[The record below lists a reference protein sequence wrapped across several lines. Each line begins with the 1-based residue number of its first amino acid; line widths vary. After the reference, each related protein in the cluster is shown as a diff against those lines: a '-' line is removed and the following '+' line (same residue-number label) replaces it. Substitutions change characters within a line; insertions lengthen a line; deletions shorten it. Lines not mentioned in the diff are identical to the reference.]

1 MAQGLHLKKKEKEKK
16 KVRRPTARPRFLPI
30 IKVRIVFHKHKCEK
44 EMLNTMAEKMQA
56 MVLTKL
62 APIETRPLKL
72 MSIEKPTIKGRTG
85 LFLQIEACGVCR
97 SNLHLIEGD
106 WKKHGAPSSLPVVPG
121 HEVVGIVKKIG
132 DGVKNVKVGDRV
144 GIQPLFSSCLRC
156 EYCMSSRENLCESAE
171 ITGETAQGGYAEYI
185 FALEEFV
192 TPIPDNFDSA
202 HAAPLFCPGITAY
215 KAVKASEPAAGKTVG
230 IFGIG
235 GVGHL
240 AIQIAKIH
248 GARVVAASRA
258 RKHIDLSKKLGADN
272 VFVYQDPDEQL
283 LKNLKDDE
291 GLLDSAIVFAPSD
304 NVIDAAIRS
313 VKKGGIIVLGVRGN
327 VANFPT
333 FEEKIV
339 KGSNIGTRK
348 DMADLVKMA
357 SNTGLQ
363 VIIETHRLTE
373 ANEVLHRL
381 KKSEVEARAV
391 LIP

>member
-1 MAQGLHLKKKEKEKK
+1 
-16 KVRRPTARPRFLPI
+16 
-30 IKVRIVFHKHKCEK
+30 
-44 EMLNTMAEKMQA
+44 MLNTMAEKMRA

-72 MSIEKPTIKGRTG
+72 MSIEKPIIKGRTG
-85 LFLQIEACGVCR
+85 LFLEIEACGVCR

-106 WKKHGAPSSLPVVPG
+106 WKKYGAPSSLPVVPG

-132 DGVKNVKVGDRV
+132 DGVKKVKVGDRV
-144 GIQPLFSSCLRC
+144 GIQPLFSSCLQC
-156 EYCMSSRENLCESAE
+156 EYCISNRENLCESAE
-171 ITGETAQGGYAEYI
+171 ITGETVQGGYAEYI
-185 FALEEFV
+185 SALEEFV
-192 TPIPDNFDSA
+192 TPIPDNFDPA
-202 HAAPLFCPGITAY
+202 YAAPLFCPGITAY

-240 AIQIAKIH
+240 AIQLAKVY
-248 GARVVAASRA
+248 GARVVAVSRT

-283 LKNLKDDE
+283 LKNLTDEE

-304 NVIDAAIRS
+304 NVIDAAIKS

-327 VANFPT
+327 VADFPT

-348 DMADLVKMA
+348 DMADLVEMA
-357 SNTGLQ
+357 SSLGLQ
-363 VIIETHRLTE
+363 VIVETYRLEE